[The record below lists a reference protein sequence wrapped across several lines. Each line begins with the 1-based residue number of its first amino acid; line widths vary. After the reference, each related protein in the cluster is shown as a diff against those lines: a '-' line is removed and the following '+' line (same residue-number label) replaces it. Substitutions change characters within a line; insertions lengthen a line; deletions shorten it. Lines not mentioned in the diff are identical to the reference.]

1 MPDQPAAAGQG
12 LRRRAGDLLAAA
24 RRRSPALDHALRTY
38 ARYQADGGDTL
49 AASVTYF
56 GFLSFFPLVALAFFV
71 TGVVVNVDPAAA
83 QSVTDALSS
92 ALPGLIGDGPHQ
104 LSVASLA
111 SGGARATSG
120 VIGVVG
126 LLVAGLGWLDALRD
140 AIRAMWHHGKLK
152 DNPVKRKLTD
162 VLQLLGLGGV
172 LGVSLAVTGLASGF
186 TGHVLGWLGLGSSWP
201 ARAVVFVLGLVL
213 PVFVDVAV
221 FGYLL
226 ARLPKVAVE
235 LPHALRASLL
245 GAVAFEI
252 LKTVGGWYLAR
263 TTSNALYG
271 TFAVVVGLLI
281 WINLISRL
289 MLYVAAYAVTAP
301 GSSDTPPSGTAGLG
315 AAVGG
320 SVRLPAAPAGAAVRV
335 GPLRAPEPGAA
346 GERRAR
352 RAGRVTLTVVGGSAA
367 VAALVGAR
375 TVRAVLR
382 GR

>member
-1 MPDQPAAAGQG
+1 VRGV
-12 LRRRAGDLLAAA
+12 RRRAGALLAAA

-71 TGVVVNVDPAAA
+71 TGVVVRVDPGAS
-83 QSVTDALSS
+83 QSVSDALSS
-92 ALPGLIGDGPHQ
+92 ALPGLIGEGPHQ
-104 LSVASLA
+104 LSVAGLS

-140 AIRAMWHHGKLK
+140 AIRTLWHHGKLRS
-152 DNPVKRKLTD
+152 NPVVQKLTD
-162 VLQLLGLGGV
+162 VLQLLGLGAV
-172 LGVSLAVTGLASGF
+172 LAASLGVTGLAAGF
-186 TGHVLGWLGLGSSWP
+186 AGHVLGWLGIASSAP
-201 ARAVVFVLGLVL
+201 AQAVVFVLGLLL
-213 PVFVDVAV
+213 PALVDVAV
-221 FGYLL
+221 FWYVL
-226 ARLPKVAVE
+226 ARLPRVEVE
-235 LPHALRASLL
+235 LPHALRASVV
-245 GAVAFEI
+245 GAVGFEI

-263 TTSNALYG
+263 TTGNALYG

-281 WINLISRL
+281 WINLTSRL
-289 MLYVAAYAVTAP
+289 TLYVAAYAVTAP

-315 AAVGG
+315 AVVGG
-320 SVRLPAAPAGAAVRV
+320 AVQLPEPAAGPGGPPVPVTAG
-335 GPLRAPEPGAA
+335 PA

-352 RAGRVTLTVVGGSAA
+352 RAGRATLTVVGGTAA
-367 VAALVGAR
+367 VAALLGAR